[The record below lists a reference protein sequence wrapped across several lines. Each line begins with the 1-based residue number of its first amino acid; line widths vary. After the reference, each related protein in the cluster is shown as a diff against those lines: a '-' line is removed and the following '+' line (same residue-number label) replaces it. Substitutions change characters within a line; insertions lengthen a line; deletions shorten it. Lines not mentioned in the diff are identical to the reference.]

1 MGTFLNAV
9 KNLINSLTAKTS
21 STASTNDMV
30 QLHDANGNPNGKISL
45 ADLASV
51 LGGMLYKGLL
61 NSSGDLN
68 DKQVGLYICNSTSG
82 GIPANAPDDL
92 NTSFVYIGIGEGATW
107 GFQIIVT
114 TNADT
119 AMYFRSY
126 VSSAIR
132 NWKKVQIQ

>member
-21 STASTNDMV
+21 STASTADMV

-51 LGGMLYKGLL
+51 LGGMLYKGALD
-61 NSSGDLN
+61 SSSDLN
-68 DKQVGLYICNSTSG
+68 DKKVGLYTCNSASG
-82 GIPANAPDDL
+82 GIPANVPDDL
-92 NTSFVYIGIGEGATW
+92 NASFIYIGFGEGTTW

>member
-1 MGTFLNAV
+1 
-9 KNLINSLTAKTS
+9 
-21 STASTNDMV
+21 
-30 QLHDANGNPNGKISL
+30 
-45 ADLASV
+45 
-51 LGGMLYKGLL
+51 MLYKGVL

-82 GIPANAPDDL
+82 GIPANVPEDL
-92 NTSFVYIGIGEGATW
+92 NTSFVYIGIGEGTTW

-132 NWKKVQIQ
+132 NWKKVQIQQ

>member
-1 MGTFLNAV
+1 
-9 KNLINSLTAKTS
+9 
-21 STASTNDMV
+21 
-30 QLHDANGNPNGKISL
+30 
-45 ADLASV
+45 
-51 LGGMLYKGLL
+51 MLYKGALD
-61 NSSGDLN
+61 SSSDLN
-68 DKQVGLYICNSTSG
+68 DKKVGLYTCNSASG
-82 GIPANAPDDL
+82 GIPANVPDDL
-92 NTSFVYIGIGEGATW
+92 NASFIYIGFGEGTTW